1 VFLSFNIIKSFIL
14 SIIVISGYV
23 FDADSG
29 ESLIGATVIDS
40 LSGEAAVTN
49 NFGFYSL
56 TINDKARKA
65 HKVNDE
71 DSIALKYSYLN
82 YSSVIKNFTLKHDS
96 RANVGLKMSKREL
109 EGAIVSANSSNEDAN
124 SAQMSAINV
133 PVSRINSIPAMLS
146 EVDVIK
152 ALQLLPGVQSGTE
165 GSSSLYVRGGG
176 PDENFLMMDGV
187 PLYNVNHLFGFVSI
201 FNSDAIK
208 NIMLY
213 KGSFPARFGGRLS
226 SIVDVILNDGD
237 DKEFHGDITVGAISS
252 KISLE
257 GPIVKENTTFIVS
270 ARRSYIDALSRPLI
284 SLYNDHAI
292 NDASVSDDN
301 LGMYHFYDFNAKIT
315 HKFRNNDKLYLSVYS
330 GEDVANIDIERNNIE
345 IGSQDDTKYVIG
357 SQDTNLDWKWG
368 NFMTMIRW
376 SHQINPRLFL
386 NVLNSYSR
394 YNNDV
399 KIDMTNSDI
408 SYENISSE
416 SDLVYLGVKMD
427 YISSIYDCASRLD
440 FEFTPNQNH
449 SIKFGANYIYHTFKP
464 SVMSYQSN
472 VLDTIYGDKNIYSHD
487 MSIYGEDNIKISNR
501 LKINLGLRYNMYNVR
516 NSSYFSLEP
525 RVCLNFGLSDS
536 WYLKASYSKMNQN
549 VHLLSNNNLSLPTD
563 LWVPVTDKIP
573 TMRSKQWAVGSY
585 YSYKSLDFSVEGYY
599 KTMDNV
605 LEYKDGSSF
614 VGSASGWEDKVYLGR
629 GWSYGVE
636 FFIHKKIGRFTGWIG
651 YTLSKTQR
659 KFDKEGNIINNG
671 KTFNAKY
678 DRTHDLSVT
687 LSYKIN
693 KKCNISSTFV
703 YGSGTCGT
711 LGDQVYYDPFNK
723 REYEYYENKNNYRM
737 PSYNRLDVGLNLFHY
752 NKRGHKTTWNFGC
765 YNVYN
770 RKNPFVVLVDNA
782 DDGSKQ
788 LKQKSVFPIIP
799 SISYSYK
806 F

>member
-1 VFLSFNIIKSFIL
+1 MLLSFNIIKSCIL

-23 FDADSG
+23 YDADSG
-29 ESLIGATVIDS
+29 ESLIGATVVDTV
-40 LSGEAAVTN
+40 SGEAAITN
-49 NFGFYSL
+49 NSGFYSL
-56 TINDKARKA
+56 TINDEDRKA
-65 HKVNDE
+65 HTDNDE
-71 DSIALKYSYLN
+71 VNIALKYSYLYYN
-82 YSSVIKNFTLKHDS
+82 SEIRNVSMKYDS
-96 RANVGLKMSKREL
+96 KINVGLKMAQREL
-109 EGAIVSANSSNEDAN
+109 KGVVVSASSSNVSVN
-124 SAQMSAINV
+124 NAQMSAINV
-133 PVSRINSIPAMLS
+133 PVSHINSIPAMLS

-152 ALQLLPGVQSGTE
+152 ALQLLPGVQSGIE
-165 GSSSLYVRGGG
+165 GSASLYVRGGG

-187 PLYNVNHLFGFVSI
+187 PLYNVNHLFGFVSV

-226 SIVDVILNDGD
+226 SIVDVRLNDGD
-237 DKEFHGDITVGAISS
+237 DKEFHGDISIGAISS

-257 GPIVKENTTFIVS
+257 GPIVKGNTTFIIS

-301 LGMYHFYDFNAKIT
+301 LGLYHFYDFNAKIT
-315 HKFRNNDKLYLSVYS
+315 HKFKNNDKLYFSVYS
-330 GEDVANIDIERNNIE
+330 GDDVANIDIERTNID
-345 IGSQDDTKYVIG
+345 IGSQDNTKYVIG
-357 SQDTNLDWKWG
+357 NQNTNLDWKWG
-368 NFMTMIRW
+368 NFMSMLRW
-376 SHQINPRLFL
+376 SHQITPRMFL
-386 NVLNSYSR
+386 NVVSSYSR

-399 KIDMTNSDI
+399 KIDVTNNDI
-408 SYENISSE
+408 SYVNISSE
-416 SDLVYLGVKMD
+416 SSLIYTGMKMD
-427 YISSIYDCASRLD
+427 YISSIYDYASCMD
-440 FEFTPNQNH
+440 FEFTPNQTH
-449 SIKFGANYIYHTFKP
+449 SVKFGVNYIYHTFKP

-472 VLDTIYGDKNIYSHD
+472 ELDTIYGDRNIYSHD
-487 MSIYGEDNIKISNR
+487 VSIYGEDNIKISNR
-501 LKINLGLRYNMYNVR
+501 FNVNLGLRYNIYNVT

-525 RVCLNFGLSDS
+525 RVCLNYGISEN

-573 TMRSKQWAVGSY
+573 TMSSHQYVVGSY
-585 YSYKSLDFSVEGYY
+585 YSFKLFNFSIEGYY
-599 KTMDNV
+599 KSMDNV

-614 VGSASGWEDKVYLGR
+614 VGSTSGWEDKVYLGR

-636 FFIHKKIGRFTGWIG
+636 CFIHKKIGRFTGWIG

-687 LSYKIN
+687 FSYEIN

-711 LGDQVYYDPFNK
+711 LGDQVYYDPFSQ
-723 REYEYYENKNNYRM
+723 REYDYYENKNNYRM
-737 PSYNRLDVGLNLFHY
+737 PSYNRLDIGLNLFHY
-752 NKRGHKTTWNFGC
+752 NKRGGKTTWNFAC

-770 RKNPFVVLVDNA
+770 RKNPFVIVVDNA
-782 DDGSKQ
+782 DDGSTE

>member
-1 VFLSFNIIKSFIL
+1 MLLSLNIIKSFIL

-23 FDADSG
+23 YDADSG
-29 ESLIGATVIDS
+29 ESLIGATVIDT

-49 NFGFYSL
+49 NSGFYSL
-56 TINDKARKA
+56 TINDKDRKA
-65 HKVNDE
+65 HTDDDE
-71 DSIALKYSYLN
+71 DSIALRYSYLY
-82 YSSVIKNFTLKHDS
+82 YSSEIRYIPLKHDS
-96 RANVGLKMSKREL
+96 RVNVGLKKLEKEL
-109 EGAIVSANSSNEDAN
+109 EGAVVSARSSNVEVN
-124 SAQMSAINV
+124 SAQMSAINIS
-133 PVSRINSIPAMLS
+133 VSHINSIPAMLS

-165 GSSSLYVRGGG
+165 GSASLYVRGGG

-187 PLYNVNHLFGFVSI
+187 PLYNVNHLFGFVSV

-226 SIVDVILNDGD
+226 SIVDVRLNDGD

-252 KISLE
+252 KFSFE

-284 SLYNDHAI
+284 RLYNNHAI
-292 NDASVSDDN
+292 SDASVSEDN

-315 HKFRNNDKLYLSVYS
+315 HKFKNKDKLYFSVYS
-330 GEDVANIDIERNNIE
+330 GEDVADIDIERNNIE
-345 IGSQDDTKYVIG
+345 IGPQDDTKYVIG
-357 SQDTNLDWKWG
+357 TQDTNLDWKWG
-368 NFMTMIRW
+368 NLMSMIRW
-376 SHQINPRLFL
+376 THQINPRLFVNAL
-386 NVLNSYSR
+386 ASYSR

-399 KIDMTNSDI
+399 KVDVTNNDI
-408 SYENISSE
+408 SYENISKE
-416 SDLVYLGVKMD
+416 SNLIYLGMKMD
-427 YISSIYDCASRLD
+427 YISSIYDYSSRLD
-440 FEFTPNQNH
+440 FEFTPNTTH
-449 SIKFGANYIYHTFKP
+449 SIKFGVNYIYHTFKP

-487 MSIYGEDNIKISNR
+487 ASIYGEDNIKISNR
-501 LKINLGLRYNMYNVR
+501 FKINLGLRYNMYNVR

-525 RVCLNFGLSDS
+525 RVCVNLRLFDS
-536 WYLKASYSKMNQN
+536 WYLKVSYSKMNQN
-549 VHLLSNNNLSLPTD
+549 VHLLSNSNLSLPTD

-573 TMRSKQWAVGSY
+573 TMRSKQYAVGSY
-585 YSYKSLDFSVEGYY
+585 YSYNSFDFSIEGYY
-599 KTMDNV
+599 KSMDNV

-614 VGSASGWEDKVYLGR
+614 VGSASGWEDKVYVGR

-636 FFIHKKIGRFTGWIG
+636 FFIHKKVGRFTGWIG

-659 KFDKEGNIINNG
+659 RFDKEGNIINNG
-671 KTFNAKY
+671 KIFNAKY

-687 LSYKIN
+687 LSYNFN

-711 LGDQVYYDPFNK
+711 LGDQVYYDPFSK
-723 REYEYYENKNNYRM
+723 REYEYYESKNNYRM
-737 PSYNRLDVGLNLFHY
+737 PSYSRLDLGLNLFHY
-752 NKRGHKTTWNFGC
+752 NKYGHKTTWNFGC

-770 RKNPFVVLVDNA
+770 RKNPFVVVVDHA
-782 DDGSKQ
+782 DDGSNE